1 MSDFNPYK
9 KIVDQIIEQIEKG
22 VLPWQMPWKS
32 ALPQSERGRIYR
44 GMNLFVLGFKP
55 YTDPRWVTFK
65 RAKELGGNVLPGSKG
80 TTVYFWQWITKQ
92 DKNGTIVDRFPYLR
106 TYTVFNVEQCE
117 GLKLKAFDFE
127 QCEGTPIE
135 RAEKVVANLPWKL
148 EILGGREAFWSPSNP
163 DAITIP
169 DAKTFKSM
177 DAYYS
182 VLFHEIAHA
191 TGHESRLKRDMSNR
205 FGSEKYGFEELVA
218 QFTAAMV
225 CAHCGIDNTTETDAA
240 YIANWSK
247 VLKGDPKMIFKAAGL
262 AQHAAD
268 FILGTTFAE
277 SENEESATVA
287 A

>member
-1 MSDFNPYK
+1 MADFNPYQ
-9 KIVDQIIEQIEKG
+9 KIVDQIIAQIDQG

-44 GMNLFVLGFKP
+44 GLNLFVLGFKP
-55 YTDPRWVTFK
+55 FTDPRWLTFK
-65 RAKELGGNVLPGSKG
+65 RAKELGGNVKQGERG
-80 TTVYFWQWITKQ
+80 TTVYFWQWIKDT
-92 DKNGTIVDRFPYLR
+92 DANGVTVNKYPMLR

-117 GLKLKAFDFE
+117 GLNIKEMDLI
-127 QCEGTPIE
+127 QCDGTPIE

-148 EILGGREAFWSPSNP
+148 QINDGREAFWSPAMP

-169 DAKTFKSM
+169 NAKTFQNM

-191 TGHESRLKRDMSNR
+191 TGHESRLNRDMSNR

-225 CAHCGIDNTTETDAA
+225 CAHCGIDNTTEADAA
-240 YIANWSK
+240 YVANWSK

-277 SENEESATVA
+277 AENEEPATVA